1 SVQLQAAL
9 RAPGRYEE
17 TWFGSTATRSR
28 CTNLLLRTMTELLDS
43 LPYYDNDVER
53 YPGLKEKVDR
63 ELARQPKPP
72 TELHPRVPPEYKL
85 FAKHPLLQA
94 ELERVEAHQEFPRLD
109 ALRYQLPAPSAPG
122 TDEEWQA
129 ALDNANA
136 QLEHQR
142 MRQTN
147 LTLLQTYGSNAW
159 RIHNYL
165 LESTVK
171 QTEQALEDLKL
182 LTVDVNRERKNTQ
195 TKLGAQLTSLE
206 TRWTELIS
214 NVLQIELA
222 NVALDAEVNAL
233 NARESELAELT
244 K

>member
-1 SVQLQAAL
+1 MA
-9 RAPGRYEE
+9 EE
-17 TWFGSTATRSR
+17 T
-28 CTNLLLRTMTELLDS
+28 TELLDS
-43 LPYYDNDVER
+43 LPYYDNDLEQF
-53 YPGLKEKVDR
+53 PSLKEKVDR
-63 ELARQPKPP
+63 EFARQPKPP
-72 TELHPRVPPEYKL
+72 TTLHPRVPPAYEL
-85 FAKHPLLQA
+85 FAKNPLLKA
-94 ELERVEAHQEFPRLD
+94 ELERVESHVEAQKLD
-109 ALRYQLPAPSAPG
+109 TLRYQLPAPSASG

-129 ALDNANA
+129 ALKNAHA

-171 QTEQALEDLKL
+171 QAEGALEELKEK
-182 LTVDVNRERKNTQ
+182 TVEVNRERKNMQ
-195 TKLGAQLTSLE
+195 TKLGNQLNSLE

-222 NVALDAEVNAL
+222 NVALDAEVNGL
-233 NARESELAELT
+233 NAREAELAEMNR
-244 K
+244 